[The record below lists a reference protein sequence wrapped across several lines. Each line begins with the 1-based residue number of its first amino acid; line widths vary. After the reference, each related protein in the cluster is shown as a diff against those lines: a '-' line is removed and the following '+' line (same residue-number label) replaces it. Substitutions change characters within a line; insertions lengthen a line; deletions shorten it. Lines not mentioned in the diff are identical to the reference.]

1 MTEARL
7 RELCALWQKRLR
19 LQDWN
24 VRLEVV
30 SAKDLDG
37 GFANCRTVLREKA
50 ALIRVTDPADST
62 SADTEVVGGRDVE
75 EDIVHELLHV
85 ACEPFSPDDRN
96 STEYEA
102 IEQAVGVLANCIVR
116 LTRSEETRSGAGE
129 FAERFIQEHPE
140 TFSKLA
146 EE

>member
-1 MTEARL
+1 VNEAEL

-24 VRLEVV
+24 VSLEIVN
-30 SAKDLDG
+30 ARDLDG

-62 SADTEVVGGRDVE
+62 SADTEIFGGRDVE
-75 EDIVHELLHV
+75 EDLVHELLHLS
-85 ACEPFSPDDRN
+85 CEPFSPEDRD

-102 IEQAVGVLANCIVR
+102 IEQMVGVLANCIVR
-116 LTRSEETRSGAGE
+116 IVRENAW
-129 FAERFIQEHPE
+129 APE
-140 TFSKLA
+140 THH
-146 EE
+146 